1 MSCRKVLLLAV
12 ATLLVTASAFG
23 QRQEPDRR
31 SEGSRDR
38 TTVQVADLQ
47 RNIKEARKLLADIND
62 RDLREQLELLLSR
75 AALIAEDLSEPLAT
89 SPRDRRKLP
98 ISDADFAKL
107 LKNLKSQSFDEQKM
121 VFVETFVKGRPL
133 NCQQAT
139 ELLKTFSFDDGRIA
153 SAVILYPGLVDAEN
167 FFEVLKIFP
176 FESTRKQVME
186 AVKKKD

>member
-23 QRQEPDRR
+23 QRQETDRR

-38 TTVQVADLQ
+38 TTAQVADLQ

>member
-23 QRQEPDRR
+23 QRQETDRR

-62 RDLREQLELLLSR
+62 RALREQLELLLSR

-107 LKNLKSQSFDEQKM
+107 LKNLKGQSFDEQKM

-186 AVKKKD
+186 AVKKKE